1 MEKIF
6 DFKNKE
12 FGLVCSGEMI
22 MRLSPLNNEM
32 LVQGHMLEKQMGG
45 AEFNVASGVS
55 ILGEK
60 TAVVTKLPKNELG
73 KFAKK
78 IIDSNGV
85 SDEFV
90 VYDESKNKRLAIYY
104 YEYGSSPRKPNV
116 TYDRQNSSFQSFKA
130 YEVNSSVYN
139 RAEIFHTSGIT
150 LGLCETSNKL
160 THDLIR
166 NFKDGGALISFD
178 VNFRRNLWTE
188 EEARIEIEKLLP
200 SVDILFASEE
210 TFRKMF
216 QKTGNLEE
224 IIRAFAKEFNISFIA
239 STQRTVNSPK
249 SHNFTSLIYNRKND
263 TFSCESPYKNIE
275 IVDRIGSG
283 DAYVAGVLYGILKH
297 NNPEKAMKYG
307 NANSVLKNTI
317 IGDISCADVT
327 LVDSII
333 ADHENGNTSEMNR

>member
-130 YEVNSSVYN
+130 DEVNSSVYN
-139 RAEIFHTSGIT
+139 RTEIFHTSGIT

-160 THDLIR
+160 TYDLIK
-166 NFKDGGALISFD
+166 NFKDEGALISFD

-188 EEARIEIEKLLP
+188 EEARVEIEKLLP

-216 QKTGNLEE
+216 QKTGNLED

-263 TFSCESPYKNIE
+263 TFYCESPYENIE

-333 ADHENGNTSEMNR
+333 ADHENGSTSEMNR

>member
-1 MEKIF
+1 MGKIF

-12 FGLVCSGEMI
+12 FGLICSGEMI

-32 LVQGHMLEKQMGG
+32 LIQGHLLEKQMGG

-60 TAVVTKLPKNELG
+60 TAIITKLPENELG

-78 IIDSNGV
+78 IISSNGV

-116 TYDRQNSSFQSFKA
+116 TYDRQNSSFQSFKID
-130 YEVNSSVYN
+130 EIDDSIYN

-150 LGLCETSNKL
+150 LGLCENSNKL
-160 THDLIR
+160 THNLIK
-166 NFKDGGALISFD
+166 NFKNGGALVSFD

-224 IIRAFAKEFNISFIA
+224 IIRAFAKEYNISFIA

-249 SHNFTSLIYNRKND
+249 SHNFTSLVYSKKSD
-263 TFSCESPYKNIE
+263 AFCFETPYENIE

-297 NNPEKAMKYG
+297 NNLEKAMKYG

-317 IGDISCADVT
+317 VGDISCADVV
-327 LVDSII
+327 LVENII

>member
-78 IIDSNGV
+78 IINSNGV

-130 YEVNSSVYN
+130 DEVNSSVYN

-166 NFKDGGALISFD
+166 NFKDGGALVSFD

-263 TFSCESPYKNIE
+263 IFYCESPYKNIE

-333 ADHENGNTSEMNR
+333 ADHENGSTSEMNR

>member
-130 YEVNSSVYN
+130 DEVNSLVYN
-139 RAEIFHTSGIT
+139 RTEIFHTSGIT

-160 THDLIR
+160 THDLIK

-188 EEARIEIEKLLP
+188 EEARVEIEKLLP

-263 TFSCESPYKNIE
+263 AFYREAPYENIE

-317 IGDISCADVT
+317 VGDISCADVA

-333 ADHENGNTSEMNR
+333 ADHENGSTSEMNR

>member
-32 LVQGHMLEKQMGG
+32 LVQGHLLEKQMGG

-73 KFAKK
+73 RFAKK

-116 TYDRQNSSFQSFKA
+116 TYDRQNSSFTTFKA
-130 YEVNSSVYN
+130 DELNSSVYG
-139 RAEIFHTSGIT
+139 RTEIFHTSGIT

-160 THDLIR
+160 THDLIK
-166 NFKDGGALISFD
+166 NFKAGGALISFD

-188 EEARIEIEKLLP
+188 EEARVEIEKLLP
-200 SVDILFASEE
+200 AVDILFASEE

-216 QKTGNLEE
+216 QKTGDLQD

-249 SHNFTSLIYNRKND
+249 SHNFTSLVYSAKDD
-263 TFSCESPYKNIE
+263 TFYFEAPYENIE

-317 IGDISCADVT
+317 VGDISCANVE

-333 ADHENGNTSEMNR
+333 ADHEFGNTSEMNR

>member
-60 TAVVTKLPKNELG
+60 TAVITKLPKNELG

-78 IIDSNGV
+78 IISSNGV
-85 SDEFV
+85 NDEFV

-130 YEVNSSVYN
+130 DEVNSSVYN
-139 RAEIFHTSGIT
+139 RTEIFHTSGIT
-150 LGLCETSNKL
+150 LGLCENSNKL

-166 NFKDGGALISFD
+166 NFKDGGALVSFD

-188 EEARIEIEKLLP
+188 EEARVEIEKLLP

-263 TFSCESPYKNIE
+263 TFYCESPYENIE

-327 LVDSII
+327 LVDSVI
-333 ADHENGNTSEMNR
+333 ADHENGSTSEMNR

>member
-130 YEVNSSVYN
+130 DEVKSSVYN

-160 THDLIR
+160 TYDLIK

-200 SVDILFASEE
+200 FVDILFASEE

-263 TFSCESPYKNIE
+263 TFYCESPYENIE

-327 LVDSII
+327 LVESII
-333 ADHENGNTSEMNR
+333 ADHENGNTTEMNR

>member
-32 LVQGHMLEKQMGG
+32 LIQGHLLEKQMGG

-55 ILGEK
+55 ILGGK
-60 TAVVTKLPKNELG
+60 TAIATKLPDNELG

-78 IIDSNGV
+78 IISSNGV

-130 YEVNSSVYN
+130 DEINSSIYN
-139 RAEIFHTSGIT
+139 RTEIFHTSGIT
-150 LGLCETSNKL
+150 LGLCENSNKL
-160 THDLIR
+160 THELIK
-166 NFKDGGALISFD
+166 NFKNGGALVSFD

-216 QKTGNLEE
+216 QKTGNLKD

-263 TFSCESPYKNIE
+263 TFYCEAPYENIE

-283 DAYVAGVLYGILKH
+283 DAYVAGVLYGILKY
-297 NNPEKAMKYG
+297 NDTEKALKYG
-307 NANSVLKNTI
+307 NACGAVKNTI
-317 IGDISCADVT
+317 VGDNNCAGAN
-327 LVDSII
+327 LIEGII
-333 ADHENGNTSEMNR
+333 AYHEFGSTSEMNR

>member
-130 YEVNSSVYN
+130 DEVNSSVYN
-139 RAEIFHTSGIT
+139 RTEIFHTSGIT

-160 THDLIR
+160 TYDLIK

-188 EEARIEIEKLLP
+188 EEARVEIEKLLP

-216 QKTGNLEE
+216 QKTGNLED

-263 TFSCESPYKNIE
+263 TFYCESPYENIE

-333 ADHENGNTSEMNR
+333 ADHENGSTSEMNR

>member
-130 YEVNSSVYN
+130 DEVNSSVYN
-139 RAEIFHTSGIT
+139 RTEIFHTSGIT

-160 THDLIR
+160 TYDLIK

-188 EEARIEIEKLLP
+188 EEARVEIEKLLP
-200 SVDILFASEE
+200 FVDILFASEE

-216 QKTGNLEE
+216 QKIGNLEE

-263 TFSCESPYKNIE
+263 TFYCESPYENIE

-333 ADHENGNTSEMNR
+333 ADHENGSTSEMNR

>member
-130 YEVNSSVYN
+130 DEVNSSVYN
-139 RAEIFHTSGIT
+139 RTEIFHTSGIT

-160 THDLIR
+160 TYDLIK

-200 SVDILFASEE
+200 FVDILFASEE

-263 TFSCESPYKNIE
+263 TFYCESPYENIE

-327 LVDSII
+327 LVESII
-333 ADHENGNTSEMNR
+333 ADHENGNTTEMNR

>member
-60 TAVVTKLPKNELG
+60 TAVITKLPKNELG

-78 IIDSNGV
+78 IISSNGV
-85 SDEFV
+85 NDKFV

-130 YEVNSSVYN
+130 DEVNSSVYN
-139 RAEIFHTSGIT
+139 RTEIFHTSGIT
-150 LGLCETSNKL
+150 LGLCENSNKL

-166 NFKDGGALISFD
+166 NFKDGGALVSFD

-263 TFSCESPYKNIE
+263 TFYCESPYENIE

-317 IGDISCADVT
+317 IGDISCADIT
-327 LVDSII
+327 LVDSVI
-333 ADHENGNTSEMNR
+333 ADHENGSTSEMNR

>member
-263 TFSCESPYKNIE
+263 TFYCESPYKNIE

>member
-130 YEVNSSVYN
+130 DEVNSSVYN
-139 RAEIFHTSGIT
+139 RTEIFHTSGIT

-160 THDLIR
+160 TYDLIK

-188 EEARIEIEKLLP
+188 EEARVEIEKLLP

-216 QKTGNLEE
+216 QKTGNLED

-263 TFSCESPYKNIE
+263 TFYCESPYENIE

-333 ADHENGNTSEMNR
+333 ADHEDGSTSEMNR

>member
-130 YEVNSSVYN
+130 DEVKSSVYN

-160 THDLIR
+160 TYDLIK

-200 SVDILFASEE
+200 FVDILFASEE

-263 TFSCESPYKNIE
+263 TFYCEAPYENIE

-327 LVDSII
+327 LVESII
-333 ADHENGNTSEMNR
+333 ADHENGNTTEMNR

>member
-32 LVQGHMLEKQMGG
+32 LIQGHLLEKQMGG

-60 TAVVTKLPKNELG
+60 TAIVTKLPENELG

-78 IIDSNGV
+78 IIRSNGV

-130 YEVNSSVYN
+130 DEIDDSIYN
-139 RAEIFHTSGIT
+139 RTEIFHTSGIT
-150 LGLCETSNKL
+150 LGLCENSNKL
-160 THDLIR
+160 THELIK
-166 NFKDGGALISFD
+166 NFKNGGALVSFD
-178 VNFRRNLWTE
+178 INFRRNLW
-188 EEARIEIEKLLP
+188 IEKLLP

-216 QKTGNLEE
+216 QKTGNLKD

-249 SHNFTSLIYNRKND
+249 SHNFTSLIYSRKND
-263 TFSCESPYKNIE
+263 TFYCEAPYENIE

-283 DAYVAGVLYGILKH
+283 DAYVAGVIYGILKH

-317 IGDISCADVT
+317 VGDISCADVT
-327 LVDSII
+327 LVDNII